1 VVDNEFKE
9 IIDPKEIQDAENEN
23 DEFERIQREEK
34 LKKNTLVD
42 PGY

>member
-1 VVDNEFKE
+1 MVDNKFKE
-9 IIDPKEIQDAENEN
+9 ETDPKEIQDAENED

-34 LKKNTLVD
+34 LKKNPLID